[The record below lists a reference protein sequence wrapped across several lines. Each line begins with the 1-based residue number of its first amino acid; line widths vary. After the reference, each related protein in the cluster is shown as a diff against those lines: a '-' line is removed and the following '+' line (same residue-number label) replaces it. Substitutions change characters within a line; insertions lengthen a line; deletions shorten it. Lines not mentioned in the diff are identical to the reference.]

1 MLFGQK
7 VLRLS
12 WCIASIWSEFAICV
26 YTFGNHH
33 HLANNPQ
40 WSIRTEGR
48 DQNKKESPLEILP
61 PQWAPDTPLSLLN
74 WKASL
79 FYIFHDLSP
88 TPHCD
93 SRAAWFSTAST
104 TFDVVVLLVSHQEF
118 RLEVVL
124 GHHLELRY

>member
-1 MLFGQK
+1 MFTHLVIITTSLIILNG
-7 VLRLS
+7 
-12 WCIASIWSEFAICV
+12 ASEPK
-26 YTFGNHH
+26 G
-33 HLANNPQ
+33 
-40 WSIRTEGR
+40 E
-48 DQNKKESPLEILP
+48 QNKKESPLEILP